1 MKPRFVKRSRGGV
14 PVNPIARRILS
25 CIRHSS
31 TRALHQLRQRRAR
44 RRDAPL
50 ELNHLRHVEYQ
61 LRAITPVPAHT
72 HTAFPQQPRRRL
84 SFRPIIPRPPARP
97 SQKRKRVDTAT
108 RIDSLRE
115 KLPLKL
121 SSSLP
126 HYACT
131 AFLARLRGNVNAI
144 TAATTM
150 VIPTMANELPTT
162 PVASMS
168 MPAIH
173 GPR

>member
-14 PVNPIARRILS
+14 PARPIAHHVLGRIS
-25 CIRHSS
+25 HGS

-61 LRAITPVPAHT
+61 LRTITPVPAHT

-97 SQKRKRVDTAT
+97 SQNESEST
-108 RIDSLRE
+108 RQPASTRSE
-115 KLPLKL
+115 KN
-121 SSSLP
+121 
-126 HYACT
+126 Y
-131 AFLARLRGNVNAI
+131 R
-144 TAATTM
+144 
-150 VIPTMANELPTT
+150 
-162 PVASMS
+162 
-168 MPAIH
+168 
-173 GPR
+173 